1 MGASQSSMVVNTYA
15 SADMTSPLNCDEHKS
30 RGHSETTG
38 LYSSPVVRGPPVPA
52 WGTIPGP
59 AEAGHA

>member
-1 MGASQSSMVVNTYA
+1 MGASQFSMAVNTYV

-38 LYSSPVVRGPPVPA
+38 SYSSPVVRGPPVPA
-52 WGTIPGP
+52 WGTIPGL
-59 AEAGHA
+59 AGAGRA